1 MMYELLYIEEKE
13 VIRGNKITVE
23 LVENVKHSR

>member
-13 VIRGNKITVE
+13 VIRDNKITVE